1 MLDQLREWLNGDREF
16 YRGVALYEMAGDND
30 SLLQL
35 LKKGKTDFVY
45 KKLQECLLKICN
57 ELKNESAGIKKIV
70 EKKVSTPVNK
80 TLYEAALREA
90 FILYKEAMND
100 RAVLFASIENLDFED
115 PNRADL
121 ILQRSRPAVDLV
133 LKFNRVSELYD
144 RANYVKINGHLPE
157 TEELNNEF
165 DALPDHLVKAAL
177 DNARKAR
184 NKLKSKE
191 QTAIRIALLQ
201 KHELNIEKL
210 EKQWR
215 SLKPA
220 I

>member
-35 LKKGKTDFVY
+35 LKKGKTDFAY
-45 KKLQECLLKICN
+45 KKLQDCLLQICN
-57 ELKNESAGIKKIV
+57 ELKIERPEIKKF
-70 EKKVSTPVNK
+70 EKNISTPVNK
-80 TLYEAALREA
+80 TLYEAAQREA

-100 RAVLFASIENLDFED
+100 RAVLFACIESLDFED

-144 RANYVKINGHLPE
+144 RANYVKINGRLPE